1 MIRKKIKAALKINAE
16 GIRGVE
22 LIVLGMLSFIDWCM

>member
-1 MIRKKIKAALKINAE
+1 MIRKKIKDALKINAE
-16 GIRGVE
+16 GFRDVK